1 MTKRRRI
8 LIGISSLLLVIGIG
22 AVLFFA
28 LQSKGERQKL
38 IVGTDAGFEPF
49 EYIEKGEVVGF
60 DIDLVREIANDLN
73 RELVVEQLG
82 FDGLLAGLQAGRID
96 LVAAGM
102 SVTEERAKSVNF
114 SDPYYEASQMIIV
127 RRDNPTINS
136 KSDLVGKKIGVQL
149 GTTGDI
155 MVDEIE
161 RAEKIQLP
169 SVPGVLQ
176 EVSSGRIDAAIIDNA
191 PAENY
196 LRNKPELKM
205 LDERLST
212 ENYALAMRKGEPELL
227 TGVNKTIARIKADGT
242 YDSMMEKY
250 FSPKA
255 ESATDDK
262 KMSAQEILFG
272 EERYMFLVK
281 GLGITLLVSAISVVS
296 GLILGIII
304 VMLRISRFLP
314 LKFLAKKRP
323 NSKLAKFNPLASLA
337 KLYTTVIRGTPVLVQ
352 LLILYY
358 VIFSAPGFP
367 KIIVASVAFGLNS
380 AAYIAEILR
389 SGFEALPKGQW
400 EAAASLGFNYTQTIR
415 YITMPQVLKNSLP
428 SLVNEFIA
436 LIKETSVVG
445 WIGLSD
451 LMRGADIIRFQ
462 TATAFESLAAA
473 ALIYLLLTTIL
484 TRFSNRLERKL
495 SVSN

>member
-1 MTKRRRI
+1 MTRRRRI
-8 LIGISSLLLVIGIG
+8 LIGISSLLLVVGIG
-22 AVLFFA
+22 VVLFFA
-28 LQSKGERQKL
+28 FRPQGERQKL
-38 IVGTDAGFEPF
+38 IVGTDAGFKPF
-49 EYIEKGEVVGF
+49 EYIEDGEVVGF
-60 DIDLVREIANDLN
+60 DIDLVQEVANDLN
-73 RELVVEQLG
+73 RELVIEQLG

-102 SVTEERAKSVNF
+102 TITEERAKSVNF
-114 SDPYYEASQMIIV
+114 SDAYYEASQMIIV
-127 RRDNPTINS
+127 RRDNTEINS
-136 KSDLVGKKIGVQL
+136 KADLVGKKIGVQL

-169 SVPGVLQ
+169 VVPGVLQ
-176 EVSSGRIDAAIIDNA
+176 EVASGRIDAAIIDNA

-196 LRNKPELKM
+196 LRNQPELKM
-205 LDERLST
+205 LSERLST
-212 ENYALAMRKGEPELL
+212 ENYAIAMRKGELELL
-227 TGVNKTIARIKADGT
+227 EGVNKTLARIKADGT
-242 YDSMMEKY
+242 YDNMMEKY
-250 FSPKA
+250 FSSNG
-255 ESATDDK
+255 EVSTDE
-262 KMSAQEILFG
+262 KMSAKEILLG
-272 EERYMFLVK
+272 DNRYMFLLK
-281 GLGITLLVSAISVVS
+281 GLGITLLVSVVSVTS

-314 LKFLAKKRP
+314 FGFLAKKRP
-323 NSKLAKFNPLASLA
+323 ESRLAKFNPLASLA

-400 EAAASLGFNYTQTIR
+400 EAAESLGFSYTQTIR

-484 TRFSNRLERKL
+484 TRFSSRLERRL
-495 SVSN
+495 GVSN